1 MTPLAK
7 TGHGAKKKIQNVYQI
22 LMNNFAYYKKFKKT
36 MLKSS
41 KWQKSAKSG
50 IFLHF
55 LHKTPIQ
62 RPFYSECYLTGF
74 WILFLLQMLCMSLV
88 SCVSDMQIVSM
99 YIFYVNYK
107 SSITIIVHALTFYE
121 KDSSMNALPR
131 YCRLMK
137 LKTKKSNKSKYL
149 CQL

>member
-7 TGHGAKKKIQNVYQI
+7 TGHGVKKKIKTCI
-22 LMNNFAYYKKFKKT
+22 RSCWDNFAYYKKFKKT

-55 LHKTPIQ
+55 LYKTPIQ